1 MSAERFVEEIGLVF
15 DSMHLPRMAGRV
27 LGAILL
33 GPADGPT
40 AAELAETLQA
50 SKGSISNMTQLLI
63 HYRFIERTVRA
74 GDRRDRFVIKSGA
87 WARMMLWRL
96 ELLATT
102 AGARRRRPRTARAR
116 KAIPNRCRR
125 FATCTHSWNVSCPS
139 SSIDGRL
146 NARRFGRRPPDDG
159 RDRDS
164 QADQVVWPLTWRNR
178 RGSRRRSGPDLRVPG
193 PQRRRQV
200 DHDPPAARPH
210 PADERIGRRAGAGRS
225 SRSPRHRPAS
235 RLRSRRAFAL

>member
-1 MSAERFVEEIGLVF
+1 MDDILGRAREARSVRMSAERFVEEIGLVF

-40 AAELAETLQA
+40 AAELSETLQA

-96 ELLATT
+96 ELLQ
-102 AGARRRRPRTARAR
+102 
-116 KAIPNRCRR
+116 
-125 FATCTHSWNVSCPS
+125 
-139 SSIDGRL
+139 RL
-146 NARRFGRRPPDDG
+146 
-159 RDRDS
+159 
-164 QADQVVWPLTWRNR
+164 QEL
-178 RGSRRRSGPDLRVPG
+178 
-193 PQRRRQV
+193 
-200 DHDPPAARPH
+200 
-210 PADERIGRRAGAGRS
+210 AGAGLDLLGPEGNPEPLQEVRDMYAFLE
-225 SRSPRHRPAS
+225 RELPKLFDRWEVERPTVRKEAP
-235 RLRSRRAFAL
+235 